1 MLTQTT
7 TSKHKL
13 SQQLSPKRSRSNSKK
28 SKADNHKSIAEVKAL
43 KATRKGHS
51 TQQKIH
57 MAQSLNIP
65 HI

>member
-28 SKADNHKSIAEVKAL
+28 SKVDNIKIIAEPKTRIGA
-43 KATRKGHS
+43 RKGHS
-51 TQQKIH
+51 AQQKIH

-65 HI
+65 RL